1 MAEDQTSSVNR
12 FFSSSRNLAASTL
25 ISRVLGLFR
34 ETLTAAVIGGG
45 ALMSGWTLALT
56 WANTFRRILGE
67 GELGKAL
74 VPVLSLSLETEG
86 KERARD
92 RFSTILLWL
101 TLLLCALAVV
111 LGVPSWLI
119 ARTME
124 PGRWKTAFELFPI
137 LAPYMV
143 FICVVGAATA
153 CANVLREFFLPSLTA
168 ILQNVVLILALA
180 LVCRHYRGMSQL
192 RVFGL
197 AVLIAGVLEMALIFL
212 ILWRRG
218 MMVRISSAI
227 MRDRETLLSIWKLIL
242 PGLLGASALQLS
254 LQCDRLIAGFIGD
267 FAAASLYFSERLVYL
282 PVGIFA
288 VSFATVANTE
298 LSRFAAAGHYDD
310 LTAMLMKTIRILLFV
325 SVPFTAFM
333 VCFPEEIIRVF
344 YNYGRFDDTAV
355 RETAYAFL
363 MYSAGIPLFAV
374 FKISSVA
381 FTSRRDMV
389 TPLKVSLACIAINI
403 VLNLLAGILSFAFN
417 VNDALL
423 VVGKEVIK
431 VLLVLVACVLEL
443 LLYANSPVFKL
454 LLEFLYGGVSTFLAS
469 LYPVL
474 KVGDLTFYA
483 ASIFLE
489 LLFQLSVKEANGLC
503 ICRNLFLNLLVVL
516 LTLLPKDFVCLACG
530 VLKSVTVLFNKVV
543 EVLVNGVNLVLDCVL
558 ASLQAFLKL
567 GFGLGCLRLNLH
579 DAVLKVVCILYL
591 KVVSTGLIFS
601 GKA

>member
-1 MAEDQTSSVNR
+1 MAEDQTSSINR

-86 KERARD
+86 KERARE

-119 ARTME
+119 ARTLE

-180 LVCRHYRGMSQL
+180 LVCRHYQGMPQL
-192 RVFGL
+192 KMFGL
-197 AVLIAGVLEMALIFL
+197 AVLVAGVLEMTLIFL

-218 MMVRISSAI
+218 MMVRITRAI
-227 MRDRETLLSIWKLIL
+227 IRDRETLLSIWKLIL

-267 FAAASLYFSERLVYL
+267 FAVASLYFSERLVYL

-288 VSFATVANTE
+288 VSFATVANTD
-298 LSRFAAAGHYDD
+298 LSRFAAAGNYEK
-310 LTAMLMKTIRILLFV
+310 LTALLTGTIRILLFV
-325 SVPFTAFM
+325 SVPFTVFM
-333 VCFPEEIIRVF
+333 ICFPEEIIRIF
-344 YNYGRFDDTAV
+344 YNYGRFDEAAV

-389 TPLKVSLACIAINI
+389 TPLKVSLICISLNI
-403 VLNLLAGILSFAFN
+403 VLNFALMMPLKQGGIALATIISSLLNNTLLLTIYNRQVPDHKIDFRALGLFLLKLVPACCLPLIPSILVFRAVPHDLEFTLPHWNVEITTLNVAVPLIAAGLVYGIG
-417 VNDALL
+417 LL
-423 VVGKEVIK
+423 VFCRLFRIEEVTLVWGRILHRGKK
-431 VLLVLVACVLEL
+431 RA
-443 LLYANSPVFKL
+443 
-454 LLEFLYGGVSTFLAS
+454 G
-469 LYPVL
+469 
-474 KVGDLTFYA
+474 
-483 ASIFLE
+483 
-489 LLFQLSVKEANGLC
+489 Q
-503 ICRNLFLNLLVVL
+503 
-516 LTLLPKDFVCLACG
+516 
-530 VLKSVTVLFNKVV
+530 
-543 EVLVNGVNLVLDCVL
+543 
-558 ASLQAFLKL
+558 
-567 GFGLGCLRLNLH
+567 
-579 DAVLKVVCILYL
+579 
-591 KVVSTGLIFS
+591 
-601 GKA
+601 